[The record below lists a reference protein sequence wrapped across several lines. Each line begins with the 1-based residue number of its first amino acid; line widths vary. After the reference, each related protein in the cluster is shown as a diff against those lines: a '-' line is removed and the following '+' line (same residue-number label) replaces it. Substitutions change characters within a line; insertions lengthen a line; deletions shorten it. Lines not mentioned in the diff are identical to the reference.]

1 MSSLA
6 GSAVEGRRAIAGLT
20 PVVARGAEVLDEEV
34 LLRTGQTLVFE
45 RTRTSLAAVM
55 AISTFVQSIMCIVLP
70 GKTVSLAEPIR
81 SKLEVSIDAGQA
93 LL

>member
-1 MSSLA
+1 MSSVA

-34 LLRTGQTLVFE
+34 LLRTGQTLVLE
-45 RTRTSLAAVM
+45 WTRTSHAAVM
-55 AISTFVQSIMCIVLP
+55 AISTFVQSIMCIVLR
-70 GKTVSLAEPIR
+70 GKTFSSARSIS

-93 LL
+93 IL

>member
-1 MSSLA
+1 M
-6 GSAVEGRRAIAGLT
+6 EGRRAIAGLT